1 MVPSTRPFDLV
12 SQNRRTSAIIG
23 LYLSDD
29 AAIDSFTAAMTIGRA
44 SDAYALESGNQQ
56 AHQLNVDEHDPTLDT
71 RLSLANTSN
80 ARQGPSQALMR
91 IGLAYMTRSMRKLN
105 QQTLI
110 SGLTVSDSVIAAVLD
125 YLVSEI
131 LLGGTS
137 GGETHC
143 QGKSL
148 ISCWSRCFTRFANPE
163 GFPSFKLRLI

>member
-29 AAIDSFTAAMTIGRA
+29 AATDSFTAAMTIGRA
-44 SDAYALESGNQQ
+44 SDAYAAESGIQQ
-56 AHQLNVDEHDPTLDT
+56 VHQLDVNEHDPTLDT
-71 RLSLANTSN
+71 RLSLGNTSN

-105 QQTLI
+105 QEILN
-110 SGLTVSDSVIAAVLD
+110 SGLTASDTVIAAVLD
-125 YLVSEI
+125 YLVCEI
-131 LLGGTS
+131 LLGGTN

-143 QGKSL
+143 QGKSP
-148 ISCWSRCFTRFANPE
+148 IRC
-163 GFPSFKLRLI
+163 